1 MFFGIINL
9 DTKTIKYFYLGGASM
24 AKHNELFSL
33 LGEYLLLRHQHP
45 RKASD
50 LDRQRQTYFVYQC
63 NAIERNQLTLEQVRQ
78 VIESGVENV
87 SSNNR
92 EQLETTGL
100 DDASNYVNRLV
111 QDGLNLNENHI
122 KELHTK
128 LYVGA
133 SADFK
138 GQYRNDYITIPHAQ
152 NFPPVRHIPYFMN
165 KLFEEYKAS
174 DNLDILEKI
183 ALFHIKFENIH
194 PFQDG
199 NGQVGRLIINYQLMK
214 AGYPPVIIEAD
225 KKKVY
230 FKAFEKYHRELDL
243 TPMLQIII
251 DALNRELIYRI
262 EYLKQ

>member
-1 MFFGIINL
+1 
-9 DTKTIKYFYLGGASM
+9 M
-24 AKHNELFSL
+24 AKHSELFSL
-33 LGEYLLLRHQHP
+33 LGEYLLLRHKYP
-45 RKASD
+45 SKAIE
-50 LDRQRQTYFVYQC
+50 LDFARQQYFVYQC
-63 NAIERNQLTLEQVRQ
+63 NAIERNQLSLEQVRK
-78 VIESGVENV
+78 VIESGVGNV
-87 SSNNR
+87 NSNNR
-92 EQLETTGL
+92 EELETSGL
-100 DDASNYVNRLV
+100 NDASNYIVKL
-111 QDGLNLNENHI
+111 LNEDLALNEFHI
-122 KELHTK
+122 KELHSK

-133 SADFK
+133 SDDFK
-138 GQYRNDYITIPHAQ
+138 GKYRNDFVTIPHAQ

-165 KLFEEYKAS
+165 KLFEEYKAM
-174 DNLDILEKI
+174 DNLDVIEKI

-214 AGYPPVIIEAD
+214 AGYPPIALETD

-243 TPMLQIII
+243 DPMVQILV